1 MPLYWNQWNRF
12 RRLISLTSGFL
23 WALKG
28 DPKVVFTLKLTQNLH
43 WSNLHWI
50 QKVVSFLKVHWRH
63 WSQWN
68 GCSLSQIVIQKV
80 ASEIIEGDPKFALKQ
95 WSLKVIQNVLDIVKQ
110 WSLKVIQNVLDI
122 VKVHWSNWSQ
132 WNGCLSVCQRPHWLK
147 WGWSKNIE
155 DCFFFITSK
164 GYQKGTTKEKVDFG
178 GHAEC
183 YSSMLLLKS
192 LVVLSNVGSCYCYLA
207 DKKLQVKREKPDF
220 AGHAEY

>member
-1 MPLYWNQWNRF
+1 MKSFSAPYLTDQWF
-12 RRLISLTSGFL
+12 FMGIEVL
-23 WALKG
+23 
-28 DPKVVFTLKLTQNLH
+28 FTLKLTQNLD

-95 WSLKVIQNVLDIVKQ
+95 WSLKVIQNVLDIVK
-110 WSLKVIQNVLDI
+110 
-122 VKVHWSNWSQ
+122 VHWSNWSQ

-155 DCFFFITSK
+155 DLL
-164 GYQKGTTKEKVDFG
+164 YQKGTTKEKVDFG

>member
-1 MPLYWNQWNRF
+1 MV
-12 RRLISLTSGFL
+12 I
-23 WALKG
+23 KG
-28 DPKVVFTLKLTQNLH
+28 DPKRAGH
-43 WSNLHWI
+43 
-50 QKVVSFLKVHWRH
+50 
-63 WSQWN
+63 
-68 GCSLSQIVIQKV
+68 C
-80 ASEIIEGDPKFALKQ
+80 EGALKQ
-95 WSLKVIQNVLDIVKQ
+95 LKPMEWLLICMSKTSLTEVGMIQK
-110 WSLKVIQNVLDI
+110 
-122 VKVHWSNWSQ
+122 
-132 WNGCLSVCQRPHWLK
+132 
-147 WGWSKNIE
+147 SKNIE